1 MYKRSQSNTIMKYY
15 FYFLQTHTEL
25 DHSANVCQ
33 GKSVEQMPHI
43 SPLYLQVMEIGLTT
57 ELFITF
63 GTSPGFRCYSLGFLS
78 QLRPQRI
85 AHDQMTS
92 TQNKHAWLV
101 VVQCPKVHTWTLSL
115 LKNAAASARNQTC
128 TLVVHSATPWS

>member
-43 SPLYLQVMEIGLTT
+43 SPLYLQVMEIGPTT

-63 GTSPGFRCYSLGFLS
+63 GTSPGFED
-78 QLRPQRI
+78 
-85 AHDQMTS
+85 A
-92 TQNKHAWLV
+92 
-101 VVQCPKVHTWTLSL
+101 TLWVSY
-115 LKNAAASARNQTC
+115 
-128 TLVVHSATPWS
+128 HSSDHRGLPTIK